1 MTQTTLPDA
10 TVRVRD
16 QIADILTGIFE
27 TLMPLKAQTH
37 ALFADAAPT
46 AALLT
51 ALDPLAIAALQR
63 EDDLIVGAGYV
74 AAPGAV
80 SDSQYWLEW
89 WSDYNTPRT
98 RRPERLVVEVDPHSE
113 SFNDYTRL
121 PWYAVPALTHQRHL
135 AGPYVDYLCTDEYT
149 LTATIPIVVR
159 EQFVGV
165 VGADVY
171 ANTLAQIIEP
181 LLAPISGEDASTLV
195 VNSAGR
201 VLAADDALLTT
212 GDLVD
217 DAGLR
222 QAIAAVCAGDSSA
235 HPATVA
241 RLADLPFAL
250 VNMR

>member
-1 MTQTTLPDA
+1 MTSTHQLDDA
-10 TVRVRD
+10 TVSVRD

-27 TLMPLKAQTH
+27 TLMPLKLQTER
-37 ALFADAAPT
+37 LFAESAPT
-46 AALLT
+46 AAAVS

-80 SDSQYWLEW
+80 RDSDYWLQW

-121 PWYAVPALTHQRHL
+121 PWYAVPVRTRQRHL

-159 EQFVGV
+159 GQFLGV

-171 ANTLAQIIEP
+171 ANTLAQVIGP
-181 LLAPISGEDASTLV
+181 LLRPIGATGRSPFV
-195 VNSAGR
+195 VNESGR
-201 VLAADDALLTT
+201 VLVADDASITT
-212 GDLVD
+212 GDLVSLAD
-217 DAGLR
+217 LR
-222 QAIAAVCAGDSSA
+222 LE
-235 HPATVA
+235 P
-241 RLADLPFAL
+241 LADLPLAL
-250 VNMR
+250 VVS